1 MAKEQIKNKPTISW
15 EIKRVDDHQ
24 KSDTFYFV
32 LLGLMVL
39 LLVFSIWQRNFL
51 FGIFIILATGTLLF
65 ITSQRPETFSFELTE
80 KEVIVGEEESIY
92 EYDKF
97 SHFDIYEYN
106 ENDYEIFFVF
116 KEKLKP
122 VFRARIWKGD
132 REKIE
137 EFLKT
142 KLPQKKTEPSL
153 LDIVSRILG
162 I

>member
-1 MAKEQIKNKPTISW
+1 MAKEQTKNKPTISW

-39 LLVFSIWQRNFL
+39 L
-51 FGIFIILATGTLLF
+51 LATGTLLF